1 MKTKAVST
9 RRSFFWKA
17 GATLSAPLALA
28 TTRASGSRVE
38 NSEALKAR
46 LANLEDV
53 NAIRELHQTYARHV
67 NARAHDEVVK
77 LFADPSEA
85 QIDESIRNLSAD
97 RFGEQDVIEVAAGR
111 NAATARFHCTVRT
124 EIAIEPSCP
133 LVEMARQQGE
143 GVLRRSETRVLE
155 NAYVKQGG
163 VWKIKHSAYSHSRP
177 EIDT

>member
-28 TTRASGSRVE
+28 TTRASGGNVE
-38 NSEALKAR
+38 DSAALRAR
-46 LANLEDV
+46 LANLENVD
-53 NAIRELHQTYARHV
+53 AIRELHQNYASLI
-67 NARAHDEVVK
+67 NAREHEEVVR

-97 RFGEQDVIEVAAGR
+97 DFGEHDVIEVAADR
-111 NAATARFHCTVRT
+111 NTATARFHCTVQT
-124 EIAIEPSCP
+124 ETAIEPSCP

-143 GVLRRSETRVLE
+143 GVLRGSEKRVLE
-155 NAYVKQGG
+155 IAYVKEDGA
-163 VWKIKHSAYSHSRP
+163 WKIQRSAYT
-177 EIDT
+177 EA